1 MPGHSIYIDCAE
13 NMAELMATYPPEL
26 TDGVDLYMGDPSPE
40 EVSEIMSG
48 YKGVLN
54 GHTVMPKPLLE
65 AHVETLRSVVFLGT
79 GVANYVDPAAGE
91 ALGIKVRHI
100 ARYGDRS
107 IAEHAFS
114 LLMAAARGLG
124 QMDREI
130 RSGTWQAFEGIELAG
145 KTLGVVGAGAVGS
158 ELIRIANAFGM
169 SCLAWNRSGVDP
181 SLPCRE
187 TSLEDLFQQADAV
200 SLHIAYADETH
211 EMIDAPLLNA
221 MKPGAIL
228 VNTARGGVVDEAALI
243 SALTDGPLRHA
254 ALDVFTEEP
263 LSNASPLAHLQ
274 NVTLSAHAAWK
285 TPDAADRLMRLG
297 LEILQSDIATAA
309 NQ

>member
-1 MPGHSIYIDCAE
+1 MAGHSIYIDCAE
-13 NMAELMATYPPEL
+13 NMAELMATYPSEL
-26 TDGVDLYMGDPSPE
+26 TDGVDLHMGDPSPE
-40 EVSEIMSG
+40 EISEIMSG
-48 YKGVLN
+48 YTGVLN

-65 AHVETLRSVVFLGT
+65 AHVEILRSVVFLGT

-158 ELIRIANAFGM
+158 ELIRIDRW
-169 SCLAWNRSGVDP
+169 SP
-181 SLPCRE
+181 
-187 TSLEDLFQQADAV
+187 
-200 SLHIAYADETH
+200 
-211 EMIDAPLLNA
+211 
-221 MKPGAIL
+221 
-228 VNTARGGVVDEAALI
+228 TARGTRCLHGRAALERI
-243 SALTDGPLRHA
+243 APGSPGERDPLGTR
-254 ALDVFTEEP
+254 
-263 LSNASPLAHLQ
+263 
-274 NVTLSAHAAWK
+274 
-285 TPDAADRLMRLG
+285 G
-297 LEILQSDIATAA
+297 LENTRCRGQVDAPRP
-309 NQ
+309 

>member
-1 MPGHSIYIDCAE
+1 
-13 NMAELMATYPPEL
+13 MATYPSEL
-26 TDGVDLYMGDPSPE
+26 TDGVDLHMGDPSPE
-40 EVSEIMSG
+40 EISEIMSG
-48 YKGVLN
+48 YTGVLN
-54 GHTVMPKPLLE
+54 GHTVMPKLLLE
-65 AHVETLRSVVFLGT
+65 AHVDILRSVVFLGT

-158 ELIRIANAFGM
+158 ELIRIADAFGM

-187 TSLEDLFQQADAV
+187 TSLEDLFQQDAV

-263 LSNASPLAHLQ
+263 LSNASPLARLE

-285 TPDAADRLMRLG
+285 TPDAG
-297 LEILQSDIATAA
+297 TG
-309 NQ
+309 

>member
-1 MPGHSIYIDCAE
+1 MAGHSIYIDCAE
-13 NMAELMATYPPEL
+13 NMAELMATYPSEL
-26 TDGVDLYMGDPSPE
+26 TDGVDLHMGDPSPE
-40 EVSEIMSG
+40 EISEIMSG
-48 YKGVLN
+48 YTGVLN

-65 AHVETLRSVVFLGT
+65 AHVEILRSVVFLGT

-221 MKPGAIL
+221 MKSGSDPGQHG
-228 VNTARGGVVDEAALI
+228 TRR
-243 SALTDGPLRHA
+243 SC
-254 ALDVFTEEP
+254 
-263 LSNASPLAHLQ
+263 
-274 NVTLSAHAAWK
+274 
-285 TPDAADRLMRLG
+285 
-297 LEILQSDIATAA
+297 
-309 NQ
+309 